1 MRLETTVLGH
11 PLRAELTPL
20 DDGLHVL
27 LTGGCRT
34 HVGAVTL
41 ADPGLPPRTLLRET
55 HRDDVLSTLWASAL
69 ADALRTP
76 TCVACGIRY
85 DNAAILSA
93 IPPTMAKPGVRT
105 AADAGPF
112 LSYRSITR

>member
-41 ADPGLPPRTLLRET
+41 AEPGLPPRTLLRET
-55 HRDDVLSTLWASAL
+55 HRDDVLSTFWASAL

-76 TCVACGIRY
+76 TCVACGIHY
-85 DNAAILSA
+85 DNATPAQI
-93 IPPTMAKPGVRT
+93 RT
-105 AADAGPF
+105 ITAAADALLQQAIARLQSEALQP
-112 LSYRSITR
+112 